1 METVALFVRMRLNL
15 IIPPLTQ
22 LNTAY
27 PGCAYLARHLRDHGI
42 DSSQR
47 DLGIELMLRALSRQ
61 GLSEV
66 FDAIEAA
73 AEEGEGLPEP
83 AWRALAL
90 RRRHLSVI
98 DAVIRFLQGKDRTL
112 ATRILHTP
120 FLPMGPRLEA
130 ADISAFGTLSVQD
143 AARHLS
149 TLYIE
154 DLVDLITSTVDPG
167 FSLAKY
173 QHNLAVGPVSF
184 APIAERLGQTSLV
197 DQWLD
202 ELVATIDA
210 DVVLLTVPFPG
221 TLYGALRVGKRLK
234 ERGVTVWMGGGYV
247 NTELRETEE
256 PGLWECVD
264 ALTYDDGEGPL
275 LALIEHHSGGE
286 DKRHRTRTAEGLHD
300 APAEPQVFVPAAWY
314 GDLDLGL
321 YLQVLDS
328 LNPAHRLW
336 SDGRWNKITLAHGC
350 YWKKCAFCDIQ
361 LDYIA
366 RFEKAP
372 TERLVDMVEE
382 LIADTGISGF
392 HFVDEAAPPRLMRDL
407 AIEILKRG
415 ITVSWWGN
423 IRFERAFT
431 PDLCRLLSAA
441 GLIAVTGGL
450 EVASDRLLE
459 KMEKGITVDQATTS
473 AWAFQQAGV
482 LVHAYL
488 MYGFPTQ
495 TEQETVD
502 SMEVVRQLFA
512 ADLLDSAFWHRFTLT
527 RHSGVFADPARYSVP
542 VPRLPRTPFATNDIS
557 HSDPKGANHD
567 IFEPGLSQ
575 ALSAWMR
582 GGSLDQPLITWFNH
596 PLPFPT
602 VPKDRIAKAIP
613 QHGPPMKGADRLVWI
628 GAEPLDDGE
637 AIQLHHPDGVETIY
651 GPDDEREWLLEVLD
665 AARPGSG
672 ESITFRE
679 AKAAYPGTWKK
690 LKRRWIRIRRA
701 GLLGV

>member
-1 METVALFVRMRLNL
+1 MRISL

-27 PGCAYLARHLRDHGI
+27 PSAAYLARRLRDEGI
-42 DSSQR
+42 PSSQR
-47 DLGIELMLRALSRQ
+47 DLGIELMLRALSSD
-61 GLSEV
+61 GLGEV
-66 FDAIEAA
+66 FSVLEDQAERGEA
-73 AEEGEGLPEP
+73 LPEP

-90 RRRHLSVI
+90 QQRHLSVI
-98 DAVIRFLQGKDRTL
+98 DGVIRFLQGQDRTL

-120 FLPMGPRLEA
+120 FLPMGPRLRG
-130 ADISAFGTLSVQD
+130 ADISAFGPLSVQD
-143 AARHLS
+143 SARHLA

-154 DLVDLITSTVDPG
+154 DLVDLITSTIDPG

-173 QHNLAVGPVSF
+173 QHNLAVGPVTF
-184 APIAERLGQTSLV
+184 APIAARLTETTLV
-197 DQWLD
+197 DRWLD
-202 ELVATIDA
+202 ELTDSIDA
-210 DVVLLTVPFPG
+210 DVVALSVPFPG
-221 TLYGALRVGKRLK
+221 TLYGALRIGQRLK
-234 ERGVTVWMGGGYV
+234 ARGVTVWMGGGYV
-247 NTELRETEE
+247 NTELREVQE
-256 PGLWECVD
+256 PKLWGCVD
-264 ALTYDDGEGPL
+264 ALTYDDGEGPM
-275 LALIEHHSGGE
+275 LALLEHHQGGP
-286 DKRHRTRTAEGLHD
+286 DRRHRTRTADGLHD
-300 APAEPQVFVPAAWY
+300 NPYPAAVFVPAAWY

-372 TERLVDMVEE
+372 TARLADMIDE
-382 LIADTGISGF
+382 LVADTGVSGF

-407 AIEILKRG
+407 AIEMLARG
-415 ITVSWWGN
+415 TSVSWWGN

-450 EVASDRLLE
+450 EVASDRLLVA
-459 KMEKGITVDQATTS
+459 MDKGITIEQAAQT

-495 TEQETVD
+495 TEQETMD
-502 SMEVVRQLFA
+502 AMEVVRQLFD
-512 ADLLDSAFWHRFTLT
+512 ADLLSSAFWHRFTLT
-527 RHSGVFADPARYSVP
+527 RHSGIFGDPGRYKVTVP
-542 VPRLPRTPFATNDIS
+542 ALPVLPFATNDIPHTDDS
-557 HSDPKGANHD
+557 GADHD
-567 IFEPGLSQ
+567 VFEPGLSQ
-575 ALSAWMR
+575 SLAAWMR
-582 GGSLDQPLITWFNH
+582 GDAIDRPLITWFNH
-596 PLPFPT
+596 PLPFPA
-602 VPKDRIAKAIP
+602 VPADRISKAIP
-613 QHGPPMKGADRLVWI
+613 KHAPPMRNADRLVWI

-637 AIQLHHPDGVETIY
+637 TVQLHYVDGVEVIY
-651 GPDDEREWLLEVLD
+651 GSDEERQWLMEVID
-665 AARPGSG
+665 AAQPGTDSP
-672 ESITFRE
+672 ILFRDAKE
-679 AKAAYPGTWKK
+679 AFPGTWKK
-690 LKRRWIRIRRA
+690 LKRRWVRIRRA